1 MYLYTIV
8 TFVYMETH
16 ACSACQTEQ
25 AQVSSSSAFHS
36 VETRAITELRTTVF
50 SRHIGGQQASESP
63 LPTSTLAG
71 GLQVPGSCLA
81 F

>member
-1 MYLYTIV
+1 MV

-16 ACSACQTEQ
+16 TCSAYQTEQ
-25 AQVSSSSAFHS
+25 ARVSSSSAFYN
-36 VETRAITELRTTVF
+36 VETRAITELRTTIF
-50 SRHIGGQQASESP
+50 SHHIGGQQAAESP

-71 GLQVPGSCLA
+71 RLQVHGLCLA

>member
-1 MYLYTIV
+1 MV

-16 ACSACQTEQ
+16 ACSTCQTEQ
-25 AQVSSSSAFHS
+25 AYVSSTSAFYG

-50 SRHIGGQQASESP
+50 SHHIDGQQASESP

-71 GLQVPGSCLA
+71 GLQVHGSCLA